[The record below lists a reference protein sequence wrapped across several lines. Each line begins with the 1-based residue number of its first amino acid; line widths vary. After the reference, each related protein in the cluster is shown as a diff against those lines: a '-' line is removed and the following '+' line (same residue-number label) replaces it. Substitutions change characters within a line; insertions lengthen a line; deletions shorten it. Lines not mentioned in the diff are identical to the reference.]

1 MINNNFK
8 KNQVVI
14 FVIALMLIS
23 AGYLNYTNQS
33 KMENNLL
40 PTCNLKD
47 SKEIASIG
55 DAQLVNAGSV
65 EGEETKEEINKQ
77 EHVQEK
83 LEEEKKKQEE
93 NNKQNEK
100 DGYFTQSKIDREK
113 MYSQMITNYTK
124 IIETTGVSE
133 DERINAQNE
142 IKKINNQKNAIM
154 ISENL
159 IKTKG
164 FEDVVIFLNNGNIT
178 VVIKGEKLEESQIA
192 QIQNILTREF
202 EVKVNKINISCKR

>member
-1 MINNNFK
+1 MVSNSFK

-23 AGYLNYTNQS
+23 AGYLNYTNQN
-33 KMENNLL
+33 KIENNLL

-65 EGEETKEEINKQ
+65 ESEGIMEDISKQ
-77 EHVQEK
+77 EISQEK
-83 LEEEKKKQEE
+83 LEDEKKKQEE
-93 NNKQNEK
+93 INKKNEQ
-100 DGYFTQSKIDREK
+100 DGYFTQSKMDREK
-113 MYSQMITNYTK
+113 IYSQMLENYTK
-124 IIETTGVSE
+124 LIETTGISE
-133 DERINAQNE
+133 EERINAQNE
-142 IKKINNQKNAIM
+142 IKKINDQKNAIM
-154 ISENL
+154 IAENL

-164 FEDVVIFLNNGNIT
+164 FQDVVIFLNNGNIT
-178 VVIKGEKLEESQIA
+178 VVIKTEKLDEAQIA